1 MKRKSIVRYSV
12 SPGFRFYWIWT
23 ITRKV
28 SFQVR
33 YVSLTFRKD
42 TWQAV
47 TSVSSTITQSQ
58 LPSHFRCLLDWLDSC
73 RRDLQNFQLSP
84 TFLANH
90 TKLILNLLVRFR
102 QHTDS
107 MIATDL
113 RKHNIYLWFA
123 TYISR
128 ASIQHIQVGLHTTYT
143 SRTTCVT
150 KWWIHVR
157 SNVEKG
163 LENVWKIDADRKG
176 EEKKGEERVC
186 WKNRCIIVH

>member
-1 MKRKSIVRYSV
+1 MRRKSIVRYSV

-42 TWQAV
+42 ITWQAV

-73 RRDLQNFQLSP
+73 RRDLQNFQLFP

-90 TKLILNLLVRFR
+90 TKLILDLLVRFR

-113 RKHNIYLWFA
+113 RKDNIYLWFA

-143 SRTTCVT
+143 SRTTYVT
-150 KWWIHVR
+150 KWWGYMYEVTER
-157 SNVEKG
+157 KGWKMYEKLMQTEREKRKREKSECVEKIG
-163 LENVWKIDADRKG
+163 V
-176 EEKKGEERVC
+176 
-186 WKNRCIIVH
+186 